1 MKNLTCKQQADV
13 SVQLVLQL
21 MRNLTYEIFKGAT
34 SWFAHLE
41 KSSLVFLKLV
51 IYSLC

>member
-21 MRNLTYEIFKGAT
+21 MRNLTYEISKEQLHG
-34 SWFAHLE
+34 LRI
-41 KSSLVFLKLV
+41 LKKV
-51 IYSLC
+51 A